1 MAKLDQVVIAALDVP
16 TWDEARAV
24 VKRLRPRVTKFK
36 VGLTLFVQEG
46 RRAVDELHDQG
57 VEVFLDLKLH
67 DIPMQVAGAVANAS
81 KLGVRWLSIHTAG
94 GLRMMADAR
103 AALPQGS
110 PTRLLGISVLTSL
123 DQDDLGRIGVDRPLA
138 DVVEARAR
146 LAAEAGI
153 HGLVCSP
160 HEIARVRAVLGPSA
174 DVVTPGIRLEAGPV
188 PSALLGASDDQK
200 RVLTPAE
207 ALKAGASHLV
217 IGRALTK
224 PADPGAVLATLDQ
237 AIEGA

>member
-24 VKRLRPRVTKFK
+24 VARLRPRVKIFK
-36 VGLTLFVQEG
+36 VGLTLFVKEG

-57 VEVFLDLKLH
+57 VDVFLDLKLH
-67 DIPMQVAGAVANAS
+67 DIPMQVAGAVANAAA
-81 KLGVRWLSIHTAG
+81 LGVRWLSLHTAG
-94 GLRMMADAR
+94 GLRMLADAR
-103 AALPQGS
+103 AALPEGS

-123 DQDDLGRIGVDRPLA
+123 DQADLAAIGVDRPLA
-138 DVVEARAR
+138 DVVAARAH
-146 LAAEAGI
+146 LAAQARI

-160 HEIARVRAVLGPSA
+160 HEIARVRAVLGPDA

-188 PSALLGASDDQK
+188 DDQK

-207 ALKAGASHLV
+207 ALRAGASHLV

-224 PADPGAVLATLDQ
+224 PGDPGAVLAALEQ
-237 AIEGA
+237 AMEGP

>member
-1 MAKLDQVVIAALDVP
+1 MSKLETVVIAALDVP

-160 HEIARVRAVLGPSA
+160 HEIARVRAVLGPAA

-188 PSALLGASDDQK
+188 DDQK

-224 PADPGAVLATLDQ
+224 PTDPGAVLATLDQ

>member
-24 VKRLRPRVTKFK
+24 VKRLRPRVRLFK

-46 RRAVDELHDQG
+46 RRAVDELHDLG
-57 VEVFLDLKLH
+57 VDVFLDLKLH
-67 DIPMQVAGAVANAS
+67 DIPMQVAGAVANAAR
-81 KLGVRWLSIHTAG
+81 LNVRWLSLHTAG
-94 GLRMMADAR
+94 GLRMLADAR
-103 AALPQGS
+103 AALPAGS
-110 PTRLLGISVLTSL
+110 RTRLLGISVLTSL
-123 DQDDLGRIGVDRPLA
+123 DQADLGAIGVDRPLA
-138 DVVEARAR
+138 DVVEARAQ
-146 LAAEAGI
+146 LAARAGI

-160 HEIARVRAVLGPSA
+160 HEIARVRSVLGPDA
-174 DVVTPGIRLEAGPV
+174 DVVTPGIRLEAGPT
-188 PSALLGASDDQK
+188 DDQK

-224 PADPGAVLATLDQ
+224 PADPGAVLAALEQ
-237 AIEGA
+237 AMEGL

>member
-1 MAKLDQVVIAALDVP
+1 MTTIDRVVIAALDVP
-16 TWDEARAV
+16 AWDEARAV

-46 RRAVDELHDQG
+46 RRAVDELHDLG

-81 KLGVRWLSIHTAG
+81 KHGVRWLSIHTAG

-123 DQDDLGRIGVDRPLA
+123 DQGDLASIGVDRPLA

-146 LAAEAGI
+146 LAAEARI

-160 HEIARVRAVLGPSA
+160 HEIARVRAVLGPDA
-174 DVVTPGIRLEAGPV
+174 DVVTPGIRLEP
-188 PSALLGASDDQK
+188 GATDDQK

-207 ALKAGASHLV
+207 ALRAGASHLV
-217 IGRALTK
+217 VGRALTK
-224 PADPGAVLATLDQ
+224 PADPGAALDDLAR

>member
-1 MAKLDQVVIAALDVP
+1 MARVDQVVIAALDVP

-24 VKRLRPRVTKFK
+24 VARLRPRVKLFK
-36 VGLTLFVQEG
+36 VGLTLFVKEG

-57 VEVFLDLKLH
+57 VDVFLDLKLH
-67 DIPMQVAGAVANAS
+67 DIPMQVAGAVANAAA
-81 KLGVRWLSIHTAG
+81 LGVRWLSIHTAG
-94 GLRMMADAR
+94 GLRMLADAR
-103 AALPQGS
+103 AALPEGS

-123 DQDDLGRIGVDRPLA
+123 DQADLGQIGVDRPLA

-146 LAAEAGI
+146 LAGQAGI

-160 HEIARVRAVLGPSA
+160 HEIARVRAVLGPGA

-188 PSALLGASDDQK
+188 DDQK

-207 ALKAGASHLV
+207 ALRAGASHLV

-224 PADPGAVLATLDQ
+224 PGDPGAVLAALEQ
-237 AIEGA
+237 ALEGL